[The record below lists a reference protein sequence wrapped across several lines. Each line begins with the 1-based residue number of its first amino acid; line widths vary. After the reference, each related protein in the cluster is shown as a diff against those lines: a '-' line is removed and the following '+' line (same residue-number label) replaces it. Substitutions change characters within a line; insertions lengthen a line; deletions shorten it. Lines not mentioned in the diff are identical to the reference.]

1 MKITVVTSRS
11 VLRRLHPL
19 LSVPLG
25 SPPPAA
31 GPLTERKRNKRADG
45 GGTHS
50 SWMRLIQTRP
60 MQQAAC
66 SLCACLAR
74 VHRYRPLLRMPRW
87 RAGGQPRPVCSLP
100 VLIINCDRELQLL
113 SFTRL
118 TKSSRQPGRPA
129 VEKSAT

>member
-11 VLRRLHPL
+11 VLRRLPPL

-25 SPPPAA
+25 PPPLAA
-31 GPLTERKRNKRADG
+31 GPLTERKRHKRADG

-50 SWMRLIQTRP
+50 SWMRLIQNRP

-74 VHRYRPLLRMPRW
+74 VHRYIPLL
-87 RAGGQPRPVCSLP
+87 
-100 VLIINCDRELQLL
+100 
-113 SFTRL
+113 
-118 TKSSRQPGRPA
+118 
-129 VEKSAT
+129 